1 MATVKFKNVNKIFP
15 GGVTALKDLTL
26 AANDGEFL
34 VLVGPSGC
42 GKSTALRLVA
52 GLESVSSGDILIN
65 GNRVNAVPPQS
76 RDVAMV
82 FQNYALY
89 PHKTVRKNLEFPL
102 RMMKVPKQERQTR
115 LLRAARQLGL
125 EDKLDSKPKTL
136 SGGQRQRVAMGRAIV
151 RDPAVFLMDEPLSN
165 LDAKLR
171 VEIRAEI
178 AALQRRI
185 GITTIYV
192 THDQVEAMT
201 LGDRV
206 AVLSDGALQQVGA
219 SQDLYE
225 NPANTFVASFIG
237 SPRMNI
243 FATEL
248 KQEDN
253 GRFTVRFGNLELP
266 VPANRFH
273 NPSRLRKYEGKPVL
287 AGLRPEGFVPPDNV
301 PQKYQFQAVL
311 RTTEELGHE
320 QILYF
325 ESPEKLVFDKQQAQE
340 PREEYETADTET
352 TMVARFPAGPDLEPG
367 ATLKLGVD
375 ANGLYLFSQEGQA
388 LT

>member
-26 AANDGEFL
+26 TANDGEFL

-52 GLESVSSGDILIN
+52 GLESVSSGDILIDEH
-65 GNRVNAVPPQS
+65 RVNAVPPQS

-89 PHKTVRKNLEFPL
+89 PHKTVRKNLDFPL
-102 RMMKVPKQERQTR
+102 RMMKVPKQKRQTR

-136 SGGQRQRVAMGRAIV
+136 SGGQLQRVAMGRAIV

-248 KQEDN
+248 KQKDN
-253 GRFTVRFGNLELP
+253 GRFTIHFGNLELP
-266 VPANRFH
+266 VPEHRFH
-273 NPSRLRKYEGKPVL
+273 NQSILQQYEGQPVL
-287 AGLRPEGFVPPDNV
+287 AGLRPEAFVPSEKAA
-301 PQKYQFQAVL
+301 QKYQFQAAL

-325 ESPEKLVFDKQQAQE
+325 ESPEKLVLDKHQTRD
-340 PREEYETADTET
+340 PGEEYETADTET
-352 TMVARFPAGPDLEPG
+352 TMVARFPAGPNLEPG
-367 ATLKLGVD
+367 TTLNLGVNAD
-375 ANGLYLFSQEGQA
+375 GLYLFSQQGQA